1 MKGANWHKLTK
12 TRLSFTVIILLIAIF
27 IICAWERN
35 PLITSFGLSSDQFK
49 SIPKDFANLQESV
62 PGSKLP
68 SKVPDDT
75 SEAPDIDPNEWT
87 NESEDDEVREND
99 PEECN
104 YAKGKWVPD
113 ARRPFYSGSECKRW
127 LSEMWACRLMQRP
140 DFSFE
145 KFRWQPQNCQ
155 MPSFTGPRFLK
166 RMQHKTLA
174 FVGDSLGRQQFQSM
188 MCMITGGKPAPQVQD
203 VGWEFGLV
211 KARGAVRP
219 DGWAY
224 RFPRTNTTV
233 LFYWSA
239 SLCEL
244 QPLLN
249 GSDPKPVSYALHL
262 DRPVTFLKKYLDR
275 FHVLVLNTG
284 HHWNRGKFQGN
295 HWELHA
301 YGKPVGDSKLSDL
314 SNAKNLTLHSIVSWL
329 NSQIV
334 KNPNLKVFL
343 RTLSPRHF
351 VNGDWNTGGSCDNT
365 VPLRGGS
372 EVSLEKSSDPVVQ
385 QAVNGSLVRLLDIT
399 ALSQL
404 RDECH
409 ISKYSKSSNGVHDCL
424 HWCLPGVPDTWNE
437 ILFARI

>member
-1 MKGANWHKLTK
+1 MKGAYWHKLTGTK
-12 TRLSFTVIILLIAIF
+12 VSFTVIFLLITTVF
-27 IICAWERN
+27 VYTWRRN
-35 PLITSFGLSSDQFK
+35 PLLTSFLLSSNQFRI
-49 SIPKDFANLQESV
+49 IPKDFENLQESY
-62 PGSKLP
+62 PGNKLP
-68 SKVPDDT
+68 SKVPDNT
-75 SEAPDIDPNEWT
+75 SEAPDIDPDVWNDEK
-87 NESEDDEVREND
+87 EDDEVREND
-99 PEECN
+99 PEGCN

-113 ARRPFYSGSECKRW
+113 SRRPFYSGSECKRW
-127 LSEMWACRLMQRP
+127 LSEMWACRLTQRT

-145 KFRWQPQNCQ
+145 NFRWQPENCKT
-155 MPSFTGPRFLK
+155 PSFTGTKFLR
-166 RMQHKTLA
+166 RMRNKTLA

-211 KARGAVRP
+211 KARGALRP

-224 RFPRTNTTV
+224 RFPRSNTTV

-249 GSDPKPVSYALHL
+249 VSDPKFVSYALHL

-295 HWELHA
+295 HWKLHA
-301 YGKPVGDSKLSDL
+301 YGKPFSDKVDL
-314 SNAKNLTLHSIVSWL
+314 STAKNLTLHSIVSWL
-329 NSQIV
+329 DSQIV
-334 KNPNLKVFL
+334 RNPNLKVFL

-365 VPLRGGS
+365 MPLKGGS
-372 EVSLEKSSDPVVQ
+372 EVLQEKSSDPVAEL
-385 QAVNGSLVRLLDIT
+385 AVNGSQVRLLDIT

-409 ISKYSKSSNGVHDCL
+409 ISKYGKSSNGVHDCL